1 VVISTQTSVQ
11 FASLCLRHEVAWKH
25 HADTTLYIHTCTY
38 DTEDRNMG
46 SINTLSAVI
55 DIIKVVQPL
64 IAKLNLS

>member
-1 VVISTQTSVQ
+1 
-11 FASLCLRHEVAWKH
+11 LCLRHKVVQKH

>member
-1 VVISTQTSVQ
+1 M
-11 FASLCLRHEVAWKH
+11 
-25 HADTTLYIHTCTY
+25 YIQTCTY

>member
-1 VVISTQTSVQ
+1 
-11 FASLCLRHEVAWKH
+11 
-25 HADTTLYIHTCTY
+25 
-38 DTEDRNMG
+38 MG